1 MQSTQHRTNSVVKWY
16 NFVKPNENLLT
27 NWWPF
32 FVRWMLIILV
42 GFIYSY
48 VENCM
53 ELCEWIAWNVAMILR
68 TNDKNWF
75 LFDCCTLFYQI
86 FFFWFASI
94 VMKRAPS
101 KFMSLHV
108 YEFNKLHNLLENW
121 TSNDI
126 LSDRM
131 SAYHLVRRLNILHI
145 VQCSS
150 NSAGTLHSH
159 PSISALYK
167 WLSKCSIEHFTSLV
181 LDTHIEHSIVSH
193 R

>member
-1 MQSTQHRTNSVVKWY
+1 MKLYKLWRIFHSSRSFRMKGEKKCFLYSYVTLAFNVSNYNERFNNIAHEQNKTMQSTQHRTNSVVKWY

-86 FFFWFASI
+86 FFFLVCLNSYEKSAI
-94 VMKRAPS
+94 QIHEPS
-101 KFMSLHV
+101 CLR
-108 YEFNKLHNLLENW
+108 
-121 TSNDI
+121 I
-126 LSDRM
+126 
-131 SAYHLVRRLNILHI
+131 
-145 VQCSS
+145 Q
-150 NSAGTLHSH
+150 
-159 PSISALYK
+159 
-167 WLSKCSIEHFTSLV
+167 
-181 LDTHIEHSIVSH
+181 
-193 R
+193 